1 MCKVS
6 WEDDVRRE
14 RVRTSLLS
22 SFRRAIS
29 AALSSLDIPAVLCT
43 GAAGAVSPLPP
54 SDGVGERAM
63 EDGLG
68 LARGDDT
75 PTREL
80 EVRNGFGARVAC
92 RLSHSPDECGLTGAG
107 AAQGFEIDV
116 DPIVPKP
123 SPLSCTLGMGA
134 VSNAP
139 TQELS
144 N

>member
-1 MCKVS
+1 MCTVS
-6 WEDDVRRE
+6 LEDDVRRK
-14 RVRTSLLS
+14 RVRTNLLS

-29 AALSSLDIPAVLCT
+29 AALSSLDIPAVLCA

-54 SDGVGERAM
+54 SEGVGERAM
-63 EDGLG
+63 DDGLG
-68 LARGDDT
+68 LAKGDDT

-80 EVRNGFGARVAC
+80 EVRDGFGARVAC
-92 RLSHSPDECGLTGAG
+92 RLPHSLDECGLTGAG
-107 AAQGFEIDV
+107 AAQGSGVGV

-123 SPLSCTLGMGA
+123 SPLSCTLGTGA